1 MAVLGGFS
9 TMFAS
14 YLAKVRGSGE
24 PEFSSVRGREL
35 SSFLREVHAFVI
47 DDGSFLFF
55 FVSGGFGLLLLLLLS
70 SEPFHACAGDKP
82 GIEYDQRIMMYRERF
97 EIIIRTDGEDSRGSG
112 HGGQHSRQQ
121 STSYPAQYGGPPTHV
136 ANGHLGVLPVQS
148 GPGGHVMDEKQQMW
162 KNEKALGGMV

>member
-55 FVSGGFGLLLLLLLS
+55 LFRGGLVYYYYYYYCLLN
-70 SEPFHACAGDKP
+70 PFTRVQ
-82 GIEYDQRIMMYRERF
+82 GISPE
-97 EIIIRTDGEDSRGSG
+97 
-112 HGGQHSRQQ
+112 
-121 STSYPAQYGGPPTHV
+121 
-136 ANGHLGVLPVQS
+136 
-148 GPGGHVMDEKQQMW
+148 
-162 KNEKALGGMV
+162 